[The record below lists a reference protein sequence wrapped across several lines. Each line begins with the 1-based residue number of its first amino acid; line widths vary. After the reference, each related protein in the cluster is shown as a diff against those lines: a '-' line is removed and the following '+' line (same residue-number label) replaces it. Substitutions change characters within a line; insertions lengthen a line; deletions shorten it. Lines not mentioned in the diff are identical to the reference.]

1 MKMLDKQETRIQVA
15 AVTSYSPDK
24 FINYAN
30 QQSHPTILLTIGSV
44 MLTLHYFKEE
54 DRNTDIAC
62 LDEQIG
68 G

>member
-1 MKMLDKQETRIQVA
+1 MKMLDKQETRIQLD

-44 MLTLHYFKEE
+44 MLTLHYFKEVE
-54 DRNTDIAC
+54 RDADIAR